1 MSENTQT
8 NEILLKQ
15 QTALQEIVGI
25 TKGLI
30 DMNPAYEK
38 IHNIALGGLE
48 EQHDINRVVLV
59 GGEKYAST
67 ESKTNILHNTY
78 WRKLS

>member
-8 NEILLKQ
+8 NEMLLKQ
-15 QTALQEIVGI
+15 QTALQEIIEI

-38 IHNIALGGLE
+38 IHNIALSGLE
-48 EQHDINRVVLV
+48 EQHD
-59 GGEKYAST
+59 
-67 ESKTNILHNTY
+67 
-78 WRKLS
+78 